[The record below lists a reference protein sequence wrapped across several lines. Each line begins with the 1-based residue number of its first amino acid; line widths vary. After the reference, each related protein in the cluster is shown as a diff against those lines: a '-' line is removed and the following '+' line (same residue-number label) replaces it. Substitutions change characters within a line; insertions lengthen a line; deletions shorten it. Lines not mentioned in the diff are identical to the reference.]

1 MSFFGVCRLF
11 SNNQSFDWKMFP
23 LYPHDVC
30 IDWLLFYILSVSAL
44 HCIRLFHS
52 CFTLFS
58 TAQKA
63 GKRSTWMHR
72 IVPDGT
78 SGLKAEGLLTLFTLT
93 IHPVRLLP
101 TYSFEMAKGH
111 LTSSGLHVTNMEF
124 NYTITHVV
132 ITSHWTVTNCSVSL
146 QFRVNVA
153 KKKNRLGAHW
163 SQRQCCSWRF
173 TESDVGKDNFSFHQD
188 IL

>member
-1 MSFFGVCRLF
+1 
-11 SNNQSFDWKMFP
+11 MFP

-44 HCIRLFHS
+44 HCIRLFHLVL
-52 CFTLFS
+52 LFS
-58 TAQKA
+58 VQHKKQENALHECTELYLTGA
-63 GKRSTWMHR
+63 
-72 IVPDGT
+72 

-111 LTSSGLHVTNMEF
+111 STSSGLHVTNMEF

-132 ITSHWTVTNCSVSL
+132 IASY
-146 QFRVNVA
+146 
-153 KKKNRLGAHW
+153 
-163 SQRQCCSWRF
+163 
-173 TESDVGKDNFSFHQD
+173 
-188 IL
+188 